1 MEKLDARKLGAIEME
16 IVDFIFYE
24 NKLLDSER
32 YDEWYELFAEDGVYW
47 IPGSS
52 QQTDPENEISIA
64 LENKLLLRLR
74 IERLAHQRAFSLQ
87 PQVKGLRLVQN
98 PCVLNA
104 DITLGLIQVETNII
118 YSEYQADRTDI
129 YPASV
134 IYYLQPK
141 QQSWE
146 IVQKKVNLL
155 AVDGHLPCIQLF
167 V

>member
-1 MEKLDARKLGAIEME
+1 M
-16 IVDFIFYE
+16 
-24 NKLLDSER
+24 
-32 YDEWYELFAEDGVYW
+32 
-47 IPGSS
+47 
-52 QQTDPENEISIA
+52 
-64 LENKLLLRLR
+64 
-74 IERLAHQRAFSLQ
+74 AHQRAFSLQ

-104 DITLGLIQVETNII
+104 DIKLGLIQVETNII

-129 YPASV
+129 YPANV